1 MSGYRRFVAYVY
13 EYQKG
18 KKEETVGLS
27 SGGKRAEY
35 CRMEAHIL
43 CPGLTP
49 RVKCEIFGFT
59 RKTGLLDGVSAG
71 ILHN

>member
-18 KKEETVGLS
+18 KKEGTAGLS
-27 SGGKRAEY
+27 GWRQREQV

-49 RVKCEIFGFT
+49 DVKCEIFGFT
-59 RKTGLLDGVSAG
+59 RKTGLLDGVLLDPA
-71 ILHN
+71 